1 MEVTQT
7 FNARRVG
14 KEVQERRCPQG
25 VSRRNWGV
33 QGHKIKWTT
42 RPNILWRGYGRMG
55 ITNVSVDIVISK
67 NFGENCFSKV
77 VGEKDKVTDVN

>member
-1 MEVTQT
+1 
-7 FNARRVG
+7 
-14 KEVQERRCPQG
+14 
-25 VSRRNWGV
+25 
-33 QGHKIKWTT
+33 
-42 RPNILWRGYGRMG
+42 MG

>member
-1 MEVTQT
+1 MDNKAKYFV
-7 FNARRVG
+7 
-14 KEVQERRCPQG
+14 ER
-25 VSRRNWGV
+25 
-33 QGHKIKWTT
+33 
-42 RPNILWRGYGRMG
+42 LWRMG